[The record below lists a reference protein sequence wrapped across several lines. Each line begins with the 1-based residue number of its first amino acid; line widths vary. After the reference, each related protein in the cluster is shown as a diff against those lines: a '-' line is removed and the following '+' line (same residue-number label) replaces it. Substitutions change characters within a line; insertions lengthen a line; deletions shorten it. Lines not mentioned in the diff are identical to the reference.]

1 MQLRAVLTGAL
12 QHIRD
17 AVEDLRHRFRVLV
30 LRLTLDRPSV
40 AAMHRGQQGTTR
52 LRSQIS

>member
-1 MQLRAVLTGAL
+1 MQLHAVLTGAL